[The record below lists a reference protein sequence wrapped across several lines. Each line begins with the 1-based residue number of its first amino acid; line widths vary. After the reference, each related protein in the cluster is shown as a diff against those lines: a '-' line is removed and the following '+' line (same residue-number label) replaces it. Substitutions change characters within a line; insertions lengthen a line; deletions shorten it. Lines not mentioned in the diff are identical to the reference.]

1 MVAMTNKKFSQKL
14 LLIFVAVFVM
24 GSICFPSVHADV
36 GVAAAVAVD
45 EDGETLDMDAP
56 VVEEKIVREE
66 KVEQEEEKVV
76 VADEEPEVVEK
87 EVEPEPEPEQTSE
100 SEPEPEPE
108 PEQTSESEPEPEPA
122 TTATVEEEDT
132 PAAVKEEKEESTEE
146 IIQSENVSPNKISIP
161 FLDKVTKQDV
171 KKIAAFSL
179 GAWGAATGV
188 GWAMQQFGGEQK
200 FD

>member
-100 SEPEPEPE
+100 SEPEPEP
-108 PEQTSESEPEPEPA
+108 A

>member
-87 EVEPEPEPEQTSE
+87 EV
-100 SEPEPEPE
+100 
-108 PEQTSESEPEPEPA
+108 
-122 TTATVEEEDT
+122 
-132 PAAVKEEKEESTEE
+132 
-146 IIQSENVSPNKISIP
+146 
-161 FLDKVTKQDV
+161 
-171 KKIAAFSL
+171 
-179 GAWGAATGV
+179 
-188 GWAMQQFGGEQK
+188 
-200 FD
+200 